1 MIRVVDYIAIYNRRD
16 DWKNLV
22 DAWILKN
29 PHLELVDWEITE
41 PNKAIC
47 GSIDILNRILID
59 SVVKITAQPKMQKM
73 VCNIARKG
81 TDFYKESAEHTVL
94 TNEAVNN
101 FADNGW
107 NLEGVV
113 TAVSSSVDHA
123 NDHIIMWAIISTL
136 TFVREVAPP
145 TPSIKN

>member
-1 MIRVVDYIAIYNRRD
+1 MRRVIRYVDLPSKEGFGYSTSESDPIWLYG
-16 DWKNLV
+16 
-22 DAWILKN
+22 AWCAKYVQKWQSKN
-29 PHLELVDWEITE
+29 PHLELVDY
-41 PNKAIC
+41 
-47 GSIDILNRILID
+47 DILVRDHYL
-59 SVVKITAQPKMQKM
+59 KITAQPKMQKM